1 MIVDLDEVPVLG
13 ITSPLALEN
22 AILEAIDAGRQVIV
36 VGATGKVKH
45 RLEKLGIAGL
55 IPGHHWMGDRLTA
68 LQEGLTM
75 AGRTHLIY

>member
-1 MIVDLDEVPVLG
+1 M
-13 ITSPLALEN
+13 
-22 AILEAIDAGRQVIV
+22 IV
-36 VGATGKVKH
+36 VGATGKVKN

-75 AGRTHLIY
+75 VREKQTSSK